1 MRPGPSP
8 YPSRVEAAAAPVR
21 IPLWRNVR
29 FRRVVGQLLFVVV
42 VVAVGRELFLNLEF
56 NAAARH
62 QDLGFG
68 FVNSQ
73 AGFEIA
79 DSPIE
84 YRSTNPVSRAFVVG
98 IVNTLR
104 VSLLGIVLASIL
116 GLVIGVARLSPN
128 WLVRKLAQVYVEL
141 IRNTPIPL
149 QVIFW
154 WAAVFLAIPSID
166 DRLSLLDLVFLSNR
180 GLDILGLRLESG
192 AGAWGLTLLAGAVAG
207 AMVWRWRT
215 RLNERTGRPHHR
227 VLWFV
232 GVFLGVGTIGYLV
245 AGTPTAASLP
255 AIAESGFSF
264 EGGIHFSTEFAA
276 LLIALVVYTAA
287 FIAEIIRGSIQAV
300 PKGQREA
307 AESLGLSR
315 FAQLRFVILP
325 QALRIAIPAINSQY
339 LNLLKNSSLG
349 ILIGFFELLRVS
361 RSIISGRGHET
372 QVLLIAMAAFLV
384 MCLAISFLMNR
395 VNRAVTLRGAR

>member
-1 MRPGPSP
+1 MAET
-8 YPSRVEAAAAPVR
+8 VAVAAPR
-21 IPLWRNVR
+21 PPLWRNLR
-29 FRRVVGQLLFVVV
+29 FRRVVGQVVFALAVVV
-42 VVAVGRELFLNLEF
+42 VGRELFLNLEF
-56 NAAARH
+56 NSAARR

-68 FVNSQ
+68 FVDSQ

-79 DSPIE
+79 DSPID
-84 YRSTNPVSRAFVVG
+84 YRSTNPVSRAFQVG

-104 VSLLGIVLASIL
+104 VSILGIVLTSIL

-128 WLVRKLAQVYVEL
+128 WMVRKLAQVYVEV
-141 IRNTPIPL
+141 IRNTPVPL
-149 QVIFW
+149 QVVFW
-154 WAAVFLAIPSID
+154 WAAVFLAIPSIQN
-166 DRLSLLDLVFLSNR
+166 RLSLFDVVFLSNR
-180 GLDILGLRLESG
+180 GLDVLGLRLESG
-192 AGAWGLTLLAGAVAG
+192 ASAWGLSLLLGAVAG
-207 AMVWRWRT
+207 VVVWRWRT

-227 VLWFV
+227 VLWLL
-232 GVFLGVGTIGYLV
+232 GVFLAVGVVGYL
-245 AGTPTAASLP
+245 ATGTPTRSSVP
-255 AIAESGFSF
+255 EIAESGFSL

-315 FAQLRFVILP
+315 FQQLRFVILP
-325 QALRIAIPAINSQY
+325 QALRVAIPAINSQY

-349 ILIGFFELLRVS
+349 ILIGFYELLRVS

-372 QVLLIAMAAFLV
+372 QVLLVAMASFLV
-384 MCLAISFLMNR
+384 MCLAISFVMNLI
-395 VNRAVTLRGAR
+395 NRAVTIRGTR